1 MKSNTLLSLFG
12 YSVIPLALL
21 LTALLII
28 QQYEGS
34 ISPMPTEIVI
44 DGWVWAIIFMGRVWT
59 TSEWLCYMGE
69 NGIRLLWWGLGIF

>member
-28 QQYEGS
+28 QYEES
-34 ISPMPTEIVI
+34 ILPIHSDTEIVL
-44 DGWVWAIIFMGRVWT
+44 DG
-59 TSEWLCYMGE
+59 
-69 NGIRLLWWGLGIF
+69 